1 MKKLFSSKSVQTGKI
16 LAVILAGL
24 PASIMTAGAQ
34 AITVPN
40 FSFESPVLNAAPYYQ
55 GQPADNGST
64 GAWLGYGTFS
74 AVVKAGGPNAYNVSP
89 AGIDGAQF
97 GDQSAKVG
105 TGVLQDLTSYSG
117 GDPNLLWT
125 AGVYTLTVGFFSR
138 ADSPVQADD
147 TLDMKLYSRTTRND
161 PTTILGDLQISGSQV
176 NTTGLTDFTLNV
188 TVNPGD
194 ASIGQPIGIWF
205 DSTTAGGGSL
215 GDWGYDNVRLSVAP
229 VPEPGAA
236 SLMLL
241 GLGAMFGVRRL
252 TRRGFCG

>member
-1 MKKLFSSKSVQTGKI
+1 MKNPFFNIFVQTGKF
-16 LAVILAGL
+16 LAVALAALSVSIL
-24 PASIMTAGAQ
+24 TAGAQ

-40 FSFESPVLNAAPYYQ
+40 FSFESPVLSAAPYYQ
-55 GQPADNGST
+55 GQPADNGSTT

-89 AGIDGAQF
+89 AGIVGTQF
-97 GDQSAKVG
+97 GDQSAKLG
-105 TGVLQDLTSYSG
+105 TGVFQDLTSYSG
-117 GDPNLLWT
+117 GNPDLLWS

-138 ADSPVQADD
+138 ADSPVQATD
-147 TLDMKLYSRTTRND
+147 TLDMKLFSRVSRSG
-161 PTTILGDLQISGSQV
+161 PAVALGDLQVLGGQV

-194 ASIGQPIGIWF
+194 ASVGRPIGIWF

-229 VPEPGAA
+229 VPEPGAV
-236 SLMLL
+236 SLVML
-241 GLGAMFGVRRL
+241 GLGAMMGFRRLVRR
-252 TRRGFCG
+252 